1 MMPAQTAEQRKLER
15 ELSNGLNALDQNFAP
30 GTNEKL
36 LRYVSLI
43 SKWNRVHNLTAIRDP
58 ARMISHH
65 ILDSLAIIPF
75 IKGPRLLDV
84 GTGAGLPGIPVAIAC
99 PGLAVTLIDSNSKKF
114 AFLQQVTTE
123 LVLGNVQ
130 SVCARVERWA
140 GGPFE
145 TIVSRAYSE
154 LKQFVSSAQHL
165 LSEGGVLAAMKG
177 ALPASEIDELPP
189 GFRVRGIE
197 RLAVQGLD
205 AERHLI
211 LIEKS

>member
-1 MMPAQTAEQRKLER
+1 MIPSQLVGQSQLAQ
-15 ELSNGLNALDQNFAP
+15 ELSDGLRALGLAFAP
-30 GTNEKL
+30 GTNEAL
-36 LRYVSLI
+36 LHYVLLI

-65 ILDSLAIIPF
+65 ILDSLAIVPYLE
-75 IKGPRLLDV
+75 GPRLLDL

-114 AFLQQVTTE
+114 AFLQQATAN
-123 LVLGNVQ
+123 LALRNVQ
-130 SVCARVERWA
+130 SICARVEEWA

-145 TIVSRAYSE
+145 TIVTRAYSE
-154 LKQFVSSAQHL
+154 LKQFVNSAQHL
-165 LSEGGVLAAMKG
+165 LADGGVLAAMKG
-177 ALPASEIDELPP
+177 ALPVLEINELPP
-189 GFRVRGIE
+189 GFRVRGVK
-197 RLAVQGLD
+197 RLMVPGLD